1 MKKFYLMAIAA
12 LMATMSVNA
21 QSEDYKHDIAISYGW
36 LSNSDILDIY
46 ENIGGAIVGERTDN
60 DKFFGPLS
68 VEYFYH
74 VKPWLGVG
82 AIAAY
87 GSMKQDYYLGSKSDG
102 KDGEIKNNYFT
113 LMPAVKFDWLR
124 KSHFGL
130 YSKLGFGATL
140 RTEKMDNTTG
150 NDNND
155 SEFHVN
161 WQVSVLGFEFGGQQV
176 RGFVELGT
184 GEQGIFSAGVRAKF

>member
-1 MKKFYLMAIAA
+1 MAIAA
-12 LMATMSVNA
+12 MMATMSVNA
-21 QSEDYKHDIAISYGW
+21 QSEDYKQEIAISYGW

-87 GSMKQDYYLGSKSDG
+87 GSMKQDYFLGSKSDG
-102 KDGEIKNNYFT
+102 KDGEINAQKRWTIQQETTTTILNFT
-113 LMPAVKFDWLR
+113 
-124 KSHFGL
+124 
-130 YSKLGFGATL
+130 
-140 RTEKMDNTTG
+140 
-150 NDNND
+150 
-155 SEFHVN
+155 
-161 WQVSVLGFEFGGQQV
+161 
-176 RGFVELGT
+176 
-184 GEQGIFSAGVRAKF
+184 